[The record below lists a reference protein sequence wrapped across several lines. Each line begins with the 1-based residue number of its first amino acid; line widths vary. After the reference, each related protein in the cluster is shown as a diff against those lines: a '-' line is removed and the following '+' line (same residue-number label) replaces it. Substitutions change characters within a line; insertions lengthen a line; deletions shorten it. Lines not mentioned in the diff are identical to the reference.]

1 MNFNTYIDSVATIAV
16 RIQNHPKNLLYATHT
31 IFLPNPSVQISSVAQ
46 PCLTLCDRMNHSTPG
61 LPVHHQLPEVPQTH
75 THRVSDAI

>member
-46 PCLTLCDRMNHSTPG
+46 PCPNTP
-61 LPVHHQLPEVPQTH
+61 PQISLLVFTE
-75 THRVSDAI
+75 DIWLYIMKK